1 LKSTGQTGTYS
12 FDARW
17 QTNGDNLSSHKW
29 EYDGVAPPPMTQQ
42 GPVSRSFAE
51 ALRSKLD
58 LTVEPPGDHQVQ
70 FIVVDRVEQPTTEG

>member
-1 LKSTGQTGTYS
+1 
-12 FDARW
+12 
-17 QTNGDNLSSHKW
+17 
-29 EYDGVAPPPMTQQ
+29 MTQQ

-51 ALRSKLD
+51 ALRSKLG